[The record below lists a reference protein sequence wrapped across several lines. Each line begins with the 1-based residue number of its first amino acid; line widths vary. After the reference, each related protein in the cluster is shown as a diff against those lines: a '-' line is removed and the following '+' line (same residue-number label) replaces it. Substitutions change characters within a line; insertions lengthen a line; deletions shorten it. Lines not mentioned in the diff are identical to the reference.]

1 MSIKPIATII
11 VVVGL
16 ATASVGGCTWV
27 EDQFGFGEK
36 AQVGA
41 AGGAAAGGL
50 LAAVAG
56 AGPLGLAAGVVL
68 GGIAGSAIGNKL
80 DNNDRDAA
88 LRAQQQAMAN
98 NAAGETTAWTDPSDG
113 HAGTYTP
120 INTYET
126 PDGKTCRDFTQTVT
140 IDGQQETATGTACKM
155 ADGTW
160 RVHTA

>member
-1 MSIKPIATII
+1 MEGMQDMSIKPIATII
-11 VVVGL
+11 VIVGL
-16 ATASVGGCTWV
+16 ASASVGGCAWV
-27 EDQFGFGEK
+27 EEEFGFGEK

-56 AGPLGLAAGVVL
+56 ASPLGLAAGVVL
-68 GGIAGSAIGNKL
+68 GGIAGGAIGNKL

-113 HAGTYTP
+113 RA
-120 INTYET
+120 
-126 PDGKTCRDFTQTVT
+126 
-140 IDGQQETATGTACKM
+140 
-155 ADGTW
+155 
-160 RVHTA
+160 VHGEPPSRSW